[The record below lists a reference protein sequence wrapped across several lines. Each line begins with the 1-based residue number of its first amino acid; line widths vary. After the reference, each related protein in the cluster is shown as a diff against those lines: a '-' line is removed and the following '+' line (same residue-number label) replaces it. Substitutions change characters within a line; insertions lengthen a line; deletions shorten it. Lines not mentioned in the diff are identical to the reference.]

1 VDAIHKLSSGFS
13 KFSSIICNIRNT
25 FNRNPNFVVKFIK
38 WQTNLVTHTLAKV
51 AVSWASHCICE
62 TLPLCISSL
71 LHNEM
76 IWVCVCQFFFLSFY
90 IYMNQMVK
98 LYIIDILI
106 SILICIHLTISKTD
120 FSNLKIL
127 PRVHTFIQSHSFRNS
142 ILISNGHHQKDEH
155 LC

>member
-1 VDAIHKLSSGFS
+1 MQSTNWAAVSRNLVQLFVILEIHLIVIQTLWWSLSSD
-13 KFSSIICNIRNT
+13 K
-25 FNRNPNFVVKFIK
+25 
-38 WQTNLVTHTLAKV
+38 QTWSPIHLLKLPFLGLVTVFARHYLFV
-51 AVSWASHCICE
+51 FPLYCIMKWYE
-62 TLPLCISSL
+62 FVFV
-71 LHNEM
+71 N
-76 IWVCVCQFFFLSFY
+76 FFFLSFY

-106 SILICIHLTISKTD
+106 SILICIHLIISKTD